1 MFCSKCGNENNKE
14 SKYCA
19 VCGASLLE
27 NQPIEQHQTNK
38 KLENTRLSNTPL
50 SFISLGCLIM
60 QVIVLSFIKNIGIL
74 SFLTNIPWILISL
87 VLAIISKCKNND
99 KLSGIMMII
108 DIIGIILFI
117 IWMIIG
123 LLFFSF
129 VFGELL
135 DEFIGCV
142 QTWG

>member
-1 MFCSKCGNENNKE
+1 MFCSKCGKENIKE
-14 SKYCA
+14 SKFCA
-19 VCGASLLE
+19 GCGASLLD

-38 KLENTRLSNTPL
+38 NFKKTRLSNTPL
-50 SFISLGCLIM
+50 SLISLGCLIM
-60 QVIVLSFIKNIGIL
+60 QVIVLSFVKNIGIL

-99 KLSGIMMII
+99 KLSGIMII
-108 DIIGIILFI
+108 INIIVIILFI
-117 IWMIIG
+117 IWMVIG

-142 QTWG
+142 KTWG